1 MGADKPKDLDQGNKS
16 PARPVFG
23 RMERKTSSK
32 RFACFGTLSFAALRQ
47 LAHAGGRQSVT
58 LAEAAV
64 EIGQVAKTAVERDR
78 TDGAYEVVPVDQDTI
93 GARQALLA
101 DEIGEAGVFAF
112 EQLAYI
118 ARCDAL
124 IERSAEGDITGTG
137 LKSSATG
144 TPMCMTPFCNPSAP
158 VPGASQYMAQDI
170 NWLASLRGRLGYSW
184 GSSLFYVTGGAA
196 WANISYRA
204 DSADATW
211 VCNGGGG
218 GGAGCSYPASF
229 DSTKTGWAVGAGYE
243 AMITANWSLRAE
255 YLYYSFG
262 GTTASAAGTP
272 AAACQVADCS
282 ATYIFS
288 ATDIHTARVGVNY
301 RF

>member
-1 MGADKPKDLDQGNKS
+1 MKQMATAILTVACIVALGQAANAADV
-16 PARPVFG
+16 ARPAYKVASAPVANWSGIYAGF
-23 RMERKTSSK
+23 
-32 RFACFGTLSFAALRQ
+32 
-47 LAHAGGRQSVT
+47 HAGWGQTSGDPG
-58 LAEAAV
+58 AASLSTTGYASPV
-64 EIGQVAKTAVERDR
+64 FETPNLNLKGNGPLFGGQLGFNWQINPSWVIG
-78 TDGAYEVVPVDQDTI
+78 
-93 GARQALLA
+93 
-101 DEIGEAGVFAF
+101 
-112 EQLAYI
+112 
-118 ARCDAL
+118 
-124 IERSAEGDITGTG
+124 AEGDITGTG

-144 TPMCMTPFCNPSAP
+144 TPNCLPPFCGLLAP